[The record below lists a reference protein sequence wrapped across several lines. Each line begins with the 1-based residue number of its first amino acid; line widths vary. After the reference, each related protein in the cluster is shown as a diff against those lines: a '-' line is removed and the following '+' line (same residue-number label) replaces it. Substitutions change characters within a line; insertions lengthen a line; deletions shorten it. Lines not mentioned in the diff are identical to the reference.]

1 MPDLKRIITESRNI
15 NDLLRDCYSFVDDK
29 EITERYETSI
39 RELKRR
45 INAIDLCYKE
55 NVIDLNDTLEKY
67 LRDYIEYLRTY
78 QSMNEK
84 YRMGYITWRLGKN
97 MAVPDEYEEVYSR
110 MFSEY
115 QMTNPGEKYSEEI
128 LIKTIRENVGNRTID
143 GKRSVGMALQSV
155 YNLNVKYSIFVS
167 STYEDLKEERLSL
180 MPVLLSKNFI
190 PVGMELFH
198 AAPASQWDVI
208 TKMIDGCDYYLLVL
222 GGRYGSVDEN
232 EGISYTEKEYNY
244 AKQKNIPIIVFMPSH
259 PEKLTVDKLDRD
271 NLSENQGRLK
281 AFKSKIMN
289 DKNTVAFYENINDL
303 DYKVSV
309 SLDRLIEFAPRDGWV
324 RLSDV
329 MRFVGEN
336 KGLQDQ
342 IETTKKEVTEL
353 RKELESK
360 PNIYIGDSKPEN
372 MKEGDI
378 WFGTSDDLDFGNEG

>member
-1 MPDLKRIITESRNI
+1 M
-15 NDLLRDCYSFVDDK
+15 F
-29 EITERYETSI
+29 
-39 RELKRR
+39 
-45 INAIDLCYKE
+45 
-55 NVIDLNDTLEKY
+55 
-67 LRDYIEYLRTY
+67 
-78 QSMNEK
+78 M
-84 YRMGYITWRLGKN
+84 
-97 MAVPDEYEEVYSR
+97 PDEYEEVYSR

-155 YNLNVKYSIFVS
+155 SNLNVKYSIFVS

-190 PVGMELFH
+190 QVGMELFH

-222 GGRYGSVDEN
+222 GGRYGSVDEK

-244 AKQKNIPIIVFMPSH
+244 AKQNNIPIIVFMPSH

-271 NLSENQGRLK
+271 NLSENQERLK
-281 AFKSKIMN
+281 AFKSKIKN

-303 DYKVSV
+303 DYKVLV

-329 MRFVGEN
+329 MQFVEEN

-342 IETTKKEVTEL
+342 IETTKKEVIEL
-353 RKELESK
+353 RKELESR
-360 PNIYIGDSKPEN
+360 PNIYIGDSKPES
-372 MKEGDI
+372 MKKGDI
-378 WFGTSDDLDFGNEG
+378 WLGPSDDFDFGNEG